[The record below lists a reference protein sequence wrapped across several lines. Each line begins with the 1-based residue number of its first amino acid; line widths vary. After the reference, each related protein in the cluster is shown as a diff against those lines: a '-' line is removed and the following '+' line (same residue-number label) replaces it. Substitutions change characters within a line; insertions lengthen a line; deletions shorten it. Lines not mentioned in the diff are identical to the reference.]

1 MRLKTWGTLLEL
13 NNSKSTLTE
22 TDRIK
27 QISEFIEDLSS
38 KKCFGKP
45 SEKKDCSCLS
55 LLQGDDVSQEAIA
68 SYILYWAQK
77 TPFEQKMMLVEK
89 IKGVLL
95 AEQLTKTKI
104 LNSRQTDGK
113 DAIFPFPVPFFA
125 TNIEETDKKLNSI
138 FICKGSLSALHHYG
152 RKGFEALVRHAKNKT
167 RPVHGNAGRV
177 NSITNIHRENVIPL
191 LEDFFCKEV
200 LPYAGPRPTLFTHN
214 FFTKKNEETPSNGV
228 QELDPGYT
236 KSRLYSSFAWNH
248 GWVVKY
254 DSRGRSATVK
264 RTDHS

>member
-13 NNSKSTLTE
+13 KNNKSTLTE

-27 QISEFIEDLSS
+27 KIAEFIEELSS

-89 IKGVLL
+89 INGVLL

-104 LNSRQTDGK
+104 INSRQTDGK
-113 DAIFPFPVPFFA
+113 DVVFPFAVPFFA

-138 FICKGSLSALHHYG
+138 FICKESLAALHHYG
-152 RKGFEALVRHAKNKT
+152 KYTLASLVKHAKEKT
-167 RPVHGNAGRV
+167 RPVHGNVGRV
-177 NSITNIHRENVIPL
+177 NSITNIHRENVVPL
-191 LEDFFCKEV
+191 LEEFF
-200 LPYAGPRPTLFTHN
+200 
-214 FFTKKNEETPSNGV
+214 KKSFPM
-228 QELDPGYT
+228 QDPDQHS
-236 KSRLYSSFAWNH
+236 SRIIFSQ
-248 GWVVKY
+248 K
-254 DSRGRSATVK
+254 K
-264 RTDHS
+264 